1 MPVQRQLSQ
10 KEPLAISL
18 ATGEP
23 IALNDWCPAC
33 NHEGIAIH
41 RLVAANLFAFQESTN
56 LRLKFLNSRL
66 RFFYSITKLGSN
78 GTKNA
83 Y

>member
-23 IALNDWCPAC
+23 TALNDWCPAC
-33 NHEGIAIH
+33 DHEGMAIH
-41 RLVAANLFAFQESTN
+41 RLVAANLFASQESTN
-56 LRLKFLNSRL
+56 L
-66 RFFYSITKLGSN
+66 
-78 GTKNA
+78 
-83 Y
+83 